1 MLYLIRVYADNV
13 FIVFVVVVDVV
24 VFDAYYHDES
34 KVCSLTWGVTFS
46 KELFRK

>member
-13 FIVFVVVVDVV
+13 FIVFVVVVVV

-34 KVCSLTWGVTFS
+34 KVCSLIWGVTFS
-46 KELFRK
+46 KKLFGK